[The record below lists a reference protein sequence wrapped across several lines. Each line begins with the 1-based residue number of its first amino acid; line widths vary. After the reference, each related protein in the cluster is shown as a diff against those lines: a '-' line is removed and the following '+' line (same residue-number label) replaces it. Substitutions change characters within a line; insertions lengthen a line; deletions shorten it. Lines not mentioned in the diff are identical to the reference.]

1 MKRMLVAVAMFCLCA
16 FAVQAV
22 AQEHYTEG
30 PVWRVTLIKVKPNQM
45 DNYLKTLREST
56 KLLYDEAKKQGLVL
70 DYKVHLKVT
79 SETPNDWDVAVAV
92 QYKNFA
98 ALDGLEAKMD
108 AIQEKMGGQ
117 AAAQQTAEK
126 RLAMRE
132 IVSSFLI
139 REVTLK

>member
-1 MKRMLVAVAMFCLCA
+1 MKRMMVAVAMLCVCA

-30 PVWRVTLIKVKPNQM
+30 PVWRITLIKVKPNQM
-45 DNYLKTLREST
+45 DNYLKSLREST
-56 KLLYDEAKKQGLVL
+56 KPLFDEAKKQGVIV
-70 DYKVHLKVT
+70 DYKVHLKST
-79 SETPNDWDVAVAV
+79 SEGDDWDVAVAV
-92 QYKNFA
+92 QYKNFG

-108 AIQEKMGGQ
+108 SIQEKLGGQ
-117 AAAQQTAEK
+117 SAATQTAEK

>member
-1 MKRMLVAVAMFCLCA
+1 MRRNLAVIAMFCVCA

-30 PVWRVTLIKVKPNQM
+30 PVWRITVIKVKPNQM
-45 DNYLKTLREST
+45 DNYLKSLRETT
-56 KLLYDEAKKQGLVL
+56 KPLFDEAKKQGLVM
-70 DYKVHLKVT
+70 DYKVQLKVT
-79 SETPNDWDVAVAV
+79 SEKPEDWDVVVAV
-92 QYKNFA
+92 LYKNFA

-117 AAAQQTAEK
+117 AAATQTAEK

-132 IVSSFLI
+132 IVSSFLV

>member
-1 MKRMLVAVAMFCLCA
+1 MKRKLVVAMFCVCA

-30 PVWRVTLIKVKPNQM
+30 PVWRITLIKVKPNQF
-45 DNYLKTLREST
+45 DNYMKSLRANT
-56 KLLYDEAKKQGLVL
+56 KPLFDEAKKQGVIV
-70 DYKVHLKVT
+70 DYKVHLKST
-79 SETPNDWDVAVAV
+79 TEEEEDWDIAVAV

-108 AIQEKMGGQ
+108 AIQEKLGGQ
-117 AAAQQTAEK
+117 PAAQQTAEK

-139 REVTLK
+139 REVNLK